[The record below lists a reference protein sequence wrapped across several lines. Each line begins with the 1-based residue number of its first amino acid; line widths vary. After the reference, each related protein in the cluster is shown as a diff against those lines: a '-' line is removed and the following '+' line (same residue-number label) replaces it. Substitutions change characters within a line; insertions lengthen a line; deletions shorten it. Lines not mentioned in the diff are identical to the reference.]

1 MFIGFIGFTVSNFL
15 LQCPLE
21 SFTHLAGTAERKIF
35 MWKSIFLPGW
45 LMMETEGLS
54 SNKRAGRSEAEQDLG
69 VQMQKTC
76 PLQLEV
82 KLLRHCS
89 RGDGHSSLQFLY
101 LLIIRAQH
109 IFPCYSN
116 LDHIVSSGEL
126 VWTEWIFFPPTDL
139 LIPSDQVRNKVY

>member
-15 LQCPLE
+15 LKCPLE
-21 SFTHLAGTAERKIF
+21 SVTHLAGTAERKIF

-54 SNKRAGRSEAEQDLG
+54 SNKRAGKSEAEQDLG

-89 RGDGHSSLQFLY
+89 RGDGHSSL
-101 LLIIRAQH
+101 
-109 IFPCYSN
+109 
-116 LDHIVSSGEL
+116 
-126 VWTEWIFFPPTDL
+126 
-139 LIPSDQVRNKVY
+139 